1 MNATS
6 VQDYLS
12 LLEHRAMLIERQK
25 GLLLEQRRLL
35 EHQKALL
42 KERQRFLEQWKALF
56 SVTTETRAVD
66 PSVMLESLSEQHKVL
81 LLSHETAV
89 KIFKWL
95 VEHSERLRSEVV
107 AR

>member
-1 MNATS
+1 M
-6 VQDYLS
+6 QDYLS
-12 LLEHRAMLIERQK
+12 LLEHRKILIERQK

-42 KERQRFLEQWKALF
+42 MERQRFLEQRKARF
-56 SVTTETRAVD
+56 TVTTETRAGR
-66 PSVMLESLSEQHKVL
+66 PSILLVSLSQQHKML

-89 KIFKWL
+89 MMFEWL
-95 VEHSERLRSEVV
+95 IERSRQLRGEVG